1 MNERRHLDKVRL
13 NRWLNIRKTTIGDL
27 NKLLRSKLNFKITL
41 DNCENL
47 DQFSINNIAK
57 ILQTPSSNLLKHED
71 TPTFLFKTKKEIE
84 KSRRSIKKDGIH
96 FYNYYT
102 LPTPRGYIAPVILD
116 ILCPKE
122 KLPQLNEGHLEPA
135 ITISLGPNDIY
146 ARFAKKINKTTWIK
160 FKVNKN
166 KKSNWVVG
174 SSYFEPSFCKHT
186 YSRVTNGPGRIL

>member
-1 MNERRHLDKVRL
+1 MNERRHLDKFRL

-41 DNCENL
+41 DNCEDL

-102 LPTPRGYIAPVILD
+102 LPTPEGYIAPVILD
-116 ILCPKE
+116 ILCPKK
-122 KLPQLNEGHLEPA
+122 KLPQ
-135 ITISLGPNDIY
+135 
-146 ARFAKKINKTTWIK
+146 
-160 FKVNKN
+160 
-166 KKSNWVVG
+166 
-174 SSYFEPSFCKHT
+174 
-186 YSRVTNGPGRIL
+186 